1 MNKSQN
7 NLCDGFLVAIQF
19 LTRLN
24 VGQHPDLWSDENC
37 GKSVKFFPLAGAVLG
52 AAYFTAAVL
61 FNSCGTFSAEV
72 IAAFLLVLSLY
83 LTGGIF
89 YDGFMDSA
97 DGIFSGRE
105 REKIL
110 TIMKDSRVGANAVM
124 AFTLLM
130 LTEWSSLLTVSTAFL
145 PLVVFFIPVIGRFA
159 AVLSIVLFPYA
170 RPTGLGK
177 AFHDFA
183 PPCKTLVASLLTTLI
198 FAIPLKA
205 QGILAL
211 SIGVITA
218 LLFCRHAAKVLG
230 GLTGDTYGAA
240 ANLAEC
246 AALLFFASTA

>member
-89 YDGFMDSA
+89 
-97 DGIFSGRE
+97 SGRE

-145 PLVVFFIPVIGRFA
+145 PLVVFFVPVIGRFA